1 MGINRI
7 FIRVLKITA
16 MPQDQKNQVK
26 SILNFILITGMFCG
40 AIISPCIAKSAP
52 RVACELEVKRLLRER
67 QNVSTEYQMNAAVL
81 TPENPA
87 MIDLREKETKLDIL
101 FSKSFDR
108 CFPLFVNDRL
118 IIPGK
123 RLGPI
128 TQKTTYQN
136 LIDRFGEDRLINRD
150 FSGPEGEVT
159 LPSTTIRI
167 LGVESFTIVWKNKQ
181 RNDPLQV
188 FTTVS
193 ALKTVEGIHVGM
205 TFPELQ
211 KIIGEFQISGIE
223 WDYGNQVIINQ
234 NRWKTHFN
242 RLSIFIALPAFI
254 FEKFFKD
261 YEAVSGETYTSSLNP
276 HWKNLEPYVNKI
288 FVSF

>member
-1 MGINRI
+1 MGINRRI
-7 FIRVLKITA
+7 KGVFKITT
-16 MPQDQKNQVK
+16 MSQDQKNQVK
-26 SILNFILITGMFCG
+26 SILNFISIAGIVCG
-40 AIISPCIAKSAP
+40 AIMSPCIAKPAP
-52 RVACELEVKRLLRER
+52 QVDCDLEIDRLLRER
-67 QNVSTEYQMNAAVL
+67 HNVEMQYMKASASLM
-81 TPENPA
+81 PEHPVI
-87 MIDLREKETKLDIL
+87 IDLNKKKTKLDIL
-101 FSKSFDR
+101 LKKSINR
-108 CFPLFVNDRL
+108 CFPLSANEIL

-136 LIDRFGEDRLINRD
+136 LIDQFGEDRLINRD

-167 LGVESFTIVWKNKQ
+167 LGAEFFTIVWKNKQ
-181 RNDPLQV
+181 RNFPLQV

-211 KIIGEFQISGIE
+211 NIIGKFQISGLE

-242 RLSIFIALPAFI
+242 RLALSIALPALAC
-254 FEKFFKD
+254 EKFPKD
-261 YEAVSGETYTSSLNP
+261 CEAVSGETYISSLNP

-288 FVSF
+288 SIYF